1 MSWLALQGMAR
12 SVAVLNPP
20 QSRRICSA
28 MPRSIRDSSAPTR
41 QTPRYAAGRGGVRKS
56 AARLAVALALLCLT
70 ATPSPLL
77 AQDNGTGLQTLKE
90 ALFRGRPD
98 DSRAFKA
105 PPTARFAADDGVVFI
120 LDRSQASPLLKF
132 EDSREIWA
140 LTSQRAARGDIIYKD
155 DTGRALLRATQTGGL
170 TVFTDER
177 PAGSAAA
184 LTGKA
189 SPIRVAP
196 PLTPNALL
204 QKLAQASARASRAA
218 QKLITFDAEDVTP
231 QSSALYADSAALAA
245 DALVQLAK
253 RAEAK
258 SVFSKMSRV
267 LLLEGTEATVRLR
280 GPDLRITIVPDEG
293 IGGRP
298 SSERILKAVS
308 R

>member
-1 MSWLALQGMAR
+1 VILVLTLVC
-12 SVAVLNPP
+12 VAAIP
-20 QSRRICSA
+20 S
-28 MPRSIRDSSAPTR
+28 
-41 QTPRYAAGRGGVRKS
+41 TPW
-56 AARLAVALALLCLT
+56 
-70 ATPSPLL
+70 
-77 AQDNGTGLQTLKE
+77 AQDHSTGLQTLKE

-98 DSRAFKA
+98 DSRTFQA
-105 PPTARFAADDGVVFI
+105 PPTARFAADDGVVFV
-120 LDRSQASPLLKF
+120 LDRSQPLPLLKF
-132 EDSREIWA
+132 DDSREVWA
-140 LTSQRAARGDIIYKD
+140 LTAQRAARGDIIYKD

-189 SPIRVAP
+189 SPIRAAP
-196 PLTPNALL
+196 PLTPNLLL

-245 DALVQLAK
+245 EALMQLAR
-253 RAEAK
+253 RAEA
-258 SVFSKMSRV
+258 STVFSKMSRV

-280 GPDLRITIVPDEG
+280 GPDLRITIAPDKG
-293 IGGRP
+293 IAGRP